1 MGQYLWQRVHKMK
14 VCVHAEY
21 NVHLVS
27 LALCGIISNV
37 TKTFYRIGLNAH
49 LLNLTGNYRSAG
61 INWYIH
67 HLIQH
72 LEPASDLQYTVFLS
86 EPRAHFAQCAIARSH
101 LPTHQPIVRIFWEQ
115 FLQPIALRH
124 AQIDLLHALAFA
136 GPVGIS
142 IPWVVTIY
150 DLSFMRYPDSFHPL
164 NRMYLTWAVRWAV
177 RRANYVIAIS
187 ESTKR
192 DLVEL
197 VGARPERIQVI
208 YCGKDDAFTPPTN
221 RAALAAWR
229 AARGVPD
236 KMILFVGTIE
246 PRKNIARLLRAFA
259 RAKRAARLPHR
270 LVLIGAR
277 GWKYAEVDQ
286 TIVQENLASDVLFVG
301 YVPQEELPYWYQAA
315 DLFVYPSLY
324 EGFGMP
330 PLDAMASGTPVVTS
344 NAASLPEVVGNAA
357 LQVPPTDETALS
369 EAIIRALTD
378 NALRAEMI
386 ARGLEQ
392 AARFCWTRAARE
404 TTALYR
410 AVLTTP
416 QGESNATR

>member
-1 MGQYLWQRVHKMK
+1 
-14 VCVHAEY
+14 
-21 NVHLVS
+21 
-27 LALCGIISNV
+27 
-37 TKTFYRIGLNAH
+37 
-49 LLNLTGNYRSAG
+49 
-61 INWYIH
+61 
-67 HLIQH
+67 
-72 LEPASDLQYTVFLS
+72 
-86 EPRAHFAQCAIARSH
+86 
-101 LPTHQPIVRIFWEQ
+101 
-115 FLQPIALRH
+115 
-124 AQIDLLHALAFA
+124 
-136 GPVGIS
+136 
-142 IPWVVTIY
+142 
-150 DLSFMRYPDSFHPL
+150 
-164 NRMYLTWAVRWAV
+164 
-177 RRANYVIAIS
+177 
-187 ESTKR
+187 
-192 DLVEL
+192 
-197 VGARPERIQVI
+197 
-208 YCGKDDAFTPPTN
+208 
-221 RAALAAWR
+221 
-229 AARGVPD
+229 
-236 KMILFVGTIE
+236 MILFVGTIE

-357 LQVPPTDETALS
+357 LQVSPTDETALS

-392 AARFCWTRAARE
+392 AARFSWTRAARE